1 MNATLAG
8 LALALLGPSLFVVIS
23 DGLFSPTPRLAV
35 QVVLQLLYC
44 LLPVAIV
51 WIVIARERLPLRS
64 IGLRRPTWRTVAWGV
79 LLWAGVWVLSLLTAP
94 LLRLTGTAGLDEG
107 LQRITVMPI
116 WFRIVAGL
124 TGGLVEETLY
134 RGYAVERLSTL
145 FGSPW
150 LGGLIAVT
158 AFTLAHV
165 PTWGLGFALAADL
178 PFGIAMTLFYL
189 WKRDL
194 LANSLAHSAGLV
206 VGLLAVP

>member
-1 MNATLAG
+1 MNATSAG
-8 LALALLGPSLFVVIS
+8 LAIALLGPSLFVVIS
-23 DGLFSPTPRLAV
+23 DGLFGPTPRLTI

-44 LLPVAIV
+44 LLPIAIV
-51 WIVIARERLPLRS
+51 WIVIAHERLPLRS
-64 IGLRRPTWRTVAWGV
+64 IGLRRPTWRTVAWGL
-79 LLWAGVWVLSLLTAP
+79 LLWAGVWMLSLLTAP
-94 LLRLTGTAGLDEG
+94 LLRLTGSDGLDEG
-107 LQRITVMPI
+107 LQRISVMPL
-116 WFRIVAGL
+116 WFRFVVGV

-134 RGYAVERLSTL
+134 RGYAVERLSATL
-145 FGSPW
+145 GSPW

-158 AFTLAHV
+158 AFALAHV

-178 PFGIAMTLFYL
+178 PFGIVMTLFYL

>member
-1 MNATLAG
+1 MNATSAG
-8 LALALLGPSLFVVIS
+8 LAIALLGPSLFVVIS
-23 DGLFSPTPRLAV
+23 DWLFGPTPRLAI
-35 QVVLQLLYC
+35 QGVLQLLYC
-44 LLPVAIV
+44 LLPIAIV

-64 IGLRRPTWRTVAWGV
+64 IGLRRPTWRTVAWG
-79 LLWAGVWVLSLLTAP
+79 LLMWAGVWTLSLLTAP
-94 LLRLTGTAGLDEG
+94 LVRLTGSEGLHEG

-116 WFRIVAGL
+116 WFRVVVGL
-124 TGGLVEETLY
+124 TGGVVEETLY
-134 RGYAVERLSTL
+134 RGYAVERLSAIV
-145 FGSPW
+145 GSPW

-158 AFTLAHV
+158 AFALAHV
-165 PTWGLGFALAADL
+165 PAWGLGFALAADL